1 MDRAERRIRMD
12 KVLRS
17 LTSLKGVTAASVVDP
32 DGLPIANRNEFEL
45 DSDALSAS
53 VQIVSTTAETISQ
66 QVGHG
71 LPFLIITECKGGLVV
86 VAPLGKGFL
95 LTVVSDSQAML
106 GTVRYEI
113 KESIP
118 ELVALI

>member
-1 MDRAERRIRMD
+1 MDRAERRNRIE
-12 KVLRS
+12 KILRS
-17 LTSLKGVTAASVVDP
+17 LTLLKGVTAASVVDP
-32 DGLPIANRNEFEL
+32 DGLPIANRNEFEI
-45 DSDALSAS
+45 DTDALSAS
-53 VQIVSTTAETISQ
+53 VQIVNTTVETISQ

-71 LPFLIITECKGGLVV
+71 LPLLILTECKGGLIV

-95 LTVVSDSQAML
+95 LTVIADSQALL